1 MDSGCLSKE
10 SLRSVT
16 QETMKVLD
24 TLMSTFPVE
33 EGEDFTVSI
42 SDMEHIVQDRLRS
55 IILELGIYLHPRK
68 TFKEIER
75 IRERECIDPPP
86 APNITPIPTIPTIP
100 TITIK
105 LRHPIIPPS
114 TLPSP
119 TRSSIIPSMRCIC

>member
-1 MDSGCLSKE
+1 MDNGCLSNE
-10 SLRSVT
+10 SLRSLT
-16 QETMKVLD
+16 KETMKVLD

-33 EGEDFTVSI
+33 EGEDFTMSI

-75 IRERECIDPPP
+75 IREKEFLDPPP
-86 APNITPIPTIPTIP
+86 APKITPIPDIPTV
-100 TITIK
+100 TIK
-105 LRHPIIPPS
+105 LREPIIPPS

-119 TRSSIIPSMRCIC
+119 SRSTIIPSMRCIC